1 MIDVSIVIIN
11 YNTSLLT
18 YNCVV
23 SIMETTPMEI
33 SYEIIVVDNAS
44 KKEDFLD
51 LQQKLDALHN
61 DKIRL
66 IRSRINTGFAS
77 GNMFGVQFASG
88 NYLAFIN
95 NDVELTAD
103 SFTPLFQYFD
113 AHPDTGVMG
122 IQPVFADKRTQ
133 VAFGH
138 FDTFSNR
145 FFGYWL
151 YEKLNPTKAKRHK
164 VYTEPVQTD
173 YVVGSFMLFKAAH
186 FNAIGGFDTNIF
198 LYFEEM
204 DICKRLLNHNLK
216 TIFFPSIDYVH
227 INGAST
233 NLGYT
238 KKIELKISHL
248 YIVRKNHGFFS
259 YALLKAFFILIFLF
273 KSIFNPKHF
282 RLLFKLIALGPPM
295 ASSIRHQQ
303 KIQP

>member
-1 MIDVSIVIIN
+1 MMDVSVVIIN

-23 SIMETTPMEI
+23 SIIETTPAAI
-33 SYEIIVVDNAS
+33 RYEIIVVDNAS
-44 KKEDFLD
+44 KKDDFLD
-51 LQQKLDALHN
+51 LEQKLNALHN
-61 DKIRL
+61 DRIRL

-77 GNMFGVQFASG
+77 GNMFGVQFAQG
-88 NYLAFIN
+88 DYLAFIN
-95 NDVELTAD
+95 NDVELLAD
-103 SFTPLFQYFD
+103 SFTPLLQYFD
-113 AHPDTGVMG
+113 THPDTGVIG
-122 IQPVFADKRTQ
+122 IQPIFSDKRKQ

-138 FDTFSNR
+138 FDTFSTR

-151 YEKLNPTKAKRHK
+151 YEKLHPNKAKRHQS
-164 VYTEPVQTD
+164 YTAPVRTD
-173 YVVGSFMLFKAAH
+173 YVVGSFMLFKAEH

-204 DICKRLLNHNLK
+204 DICKRLLNNGLK

-238 KKIELKISHL
+238 KKIELKVSHL

-259 YALLKAFFILIFLF
+259 YALLKTFFVFVFLL
-273 KSIFNPKHF
+273 KAIFNPKHF
-282 RLLFKLIALGPPM
+282 KLLFKLITLGPPM

-303 KIQP
+303 RIQS